1 VGVQKLE
8 GMSRYLERF
17 ELTVQ
22 RIQQDLNGLSAGVS
36 DAGPSA
42 QRLAD
47 SLEFL
52 NQVIRG
58 LSGEES
64 GIAIQK
70 VTGADP
76 EQRLKTVVQRNQQYT
91 NSVRKAIGA
100 AEPLAKAQTAARGLP
115 ALAGTLA
122 AQLGYS
128 RASRWRHCY
137 SPRSPGSIRRP
148 PTSGAATSCACAK
161 TNATKKPSCACSMNC
176 RAWRMAI

>member
-1 VGVQKLE
+1 
-8 GMSRYLERF
+8 MSATPARAR
-17 ELTVQ
+17 
-22 RIQQDLNGLSAGVS
+22 NGS
-36 DAGPSA
+36 
-42 QRLAD
+42 AD

-122 AQLGYS
+122 TQLGSAAPRVES
-128 RASRWRHCY
+128 R
-137 SPRSPGSIRRP
+137 RRLQDLD
-148 PTSGAATSCACAK
+148 TGVS
-161 TNATKKPSCACSMNC
+161 
-176 RAWRMAI
+176 

>member
-1 VGVQKLE
+1 
-8 GMSRYLERF
+8 MSRYLERF

-22 RIQQDLNGLSAGVS
+22 RIQQDLNGLGSGVN

-64 GIAIQK
+64 GIPIQK

-76 EQRLKTVVQRNQQYT
+76 N
-91 NSVRKAIGA
+91 ND
-100 AEPLAKAQTAARGLP
+100 
-115 ALAGTLA
+115 
-122 AQLGYS
+122 
-128 RASRWRHCY
+128 
-137 SPRSPGSIRRP
+137 
-148 PTSGAATSCACAK
+148 
-161 TNATKKPSCACSMNC
+161 
-176 RAWRMAI
+176 